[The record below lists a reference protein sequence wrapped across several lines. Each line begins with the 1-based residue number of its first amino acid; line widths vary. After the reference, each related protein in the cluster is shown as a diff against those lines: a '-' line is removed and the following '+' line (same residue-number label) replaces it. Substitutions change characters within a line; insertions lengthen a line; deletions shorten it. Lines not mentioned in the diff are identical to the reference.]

1 MTGKEFLLRKR
12 NKMKKPVLIFLL
24 LQAFYIYG
32 EAIVNIEDQRNEGKV
47 GFFSKIGSQFSGSR
61 GNEDRDFYSLNL
73 RLDNNTENIESFLIA
88 QTSER
93 KKNEIKTSDSTFVHG
108 RLIFLNQTRFS
119 TEFFAQHSKNPF
131 RSFLQRDVI
140 GFGTRINLGDSTKLG
155 FGLLTED
162 EEDLQGIETDT
173 ERLSMYFTDKYL
185 LAENIDLL
193 LTAYFQPSLDE
204 TDDYKASILTGLNFS
219 VNENVSISLQ
229 ISSFY
234 DSRPPE
240 FADKQDEQISTEF
253 SYSF

>member
-1 MTGKEFLLRKR
+1 
-12 NKMKKPVLIFLL
+12 MKKIILIFLSL
-24 LQAFYIYG
+24 NILMLNG

-47 GFFSKIGSQFSGSR
+47 GFFSKIGFQLSGSR

-131 RSFLQRDVI
+131 RSFLQRDVL
-140 GFGTRINLGDSTKLG
+140 GFGTRISLDDFRKFGLG
-155 FGLLTED
+155 FLTED
-162 EEDLQGIETDT
+162 EEDLQGIKTET

-185 LAENIDLL
+185 LAENIDFL
-193 LTAYFQPSLDE
+193 LTAYFQPSLEE
-204 TDDYKASILTGLNFS
+204 TDDYKASLLAGINFF

-240 FADKQDEQISTEF
+240 FADRQDEQISTEF

>member
-1 MTGKEFLLRKR
+1 
-12 NKMKKPVLIFLL
+12 MKKIILLFLSL
-24 LQAFYIYG
+24 NILTLNG

-47 GFFSKIGSQFSGSR
+47 GFFSKIGFQLSGSR

-131 RSFLQRDVI
+131 RSFLQRDVL
-140 GFGTRINLGDSTKLG
+140 GFGTRISLDDFRK
-155 FGLLTED
+155 FGLGVLTED
-162 EEDLQGIETDT
+162 EEDLQGIKTET

-185 LAENIDLL
+185 LAENIELL
-193 LTAYFQPSLDE
+193 LTAYFQPSLEE
-204 TDDYKASILTGLNFS
+204 TDDYKASLLTGINFY

-240 FADKQDEQISTEF
+240 FADRQDEQISTEF

>member
-1 MTGKEFLLRKR
+1 
-12 NKMKKPVLIFLL
+12 MKKIILIFLSL
-24 LQAFYIYG
+24 NIFTVNG
-32 EAIVNIEDQRNEGKV
+32 EAIVNIEDKRNEGKV
-47 GFFSKIGSQFSGSR
+47 GFFSKIGFQLSGSR

-131 RSFLQRDVI
+131 RSFLQRDVL
-140 GFGTRINLGDSTKLG
+140 GFGTRISLDDSRK
-155 FGLLTED
+155 FGLGVLTED
-162 EEDLQGIETDT
+162 EEDLQGIETET

-193 LTAYFQPSLDE
+193 LTAYFQPSLEE
-204 TDDYKASILTGLNFS
+204 TDDYKASLLAGINFY
-219 VNENVSISLQ
+219 VNKNVSISLQ

-240 FADKQDEQISTEF
+240 FADRQDEQISTEF

>member
-1 MTGKEFLLRKR
+1 
-12 NKMKKPVLIFLL
+12 MKKIILIFLSL
-24 LQAFYIYG
+24 NILMLNG

-47 GFFSKIGSQFSGSR
+47 GFFSKIGFQLSGSR

-119 TEFFAQHSKNPF
+119 TEFFVQHSKNPF
-131 RSFLQRDVI
+131 RSFLQRDVL
-140 GFGTRINLGDSTKLG
+140 GFGTRISLDDFRKFGLG
-155 FGLLTED
+155 FLTED
-162 EEDLQGIETDT
+162 EEDLQGIKTET

-185 LAENIDLL
+185 LAENIDFL
-193 LTAYFQPSLDE
+193 LTAYFQPSLEE
-204 TDDYKASILTGLNFS
+204 TDDYKASLLAGINFY
-219 VNENVSISLQ
+219 VNKNVSISLQ

-240 FADKQDEQISTEF
+240 FADRQDEQISTEF

>member
-1 MTGKEFLLRKR
+1 MIGKVFSWLKQ
-12 NKMKKPVLIFLL
+12 NSMKKIILLGLFLNAL
-24 LQAFYIYG
+24 SVYG

-47 GFFSKIGSQFSGSR
+47 GFFSKIGFQLSGSR

-108 RLIFLNQTRFS
+108 RLIFLNETQFS
-119 TEFFAQHSKNPF
+119 TELFVQHSKNPF
-131 RSFLQRDVI
+131 RSFLTRNVLGLGI
-140 GFGTRINLGDSTKLG
+140 RINIDDSTKMG
-155 FGLLTED
+155 FGVLTED
-162 EEDLQGIETDT
+162 EEDLQGNESDT
-173 ERLSMYFTDKYL
+173 ERLSIYFTDKYA
-185 LAENIDLL
+185 LAENINLSV
-193 LTAYFQPSLDE
+193 TTYYQPSVDE
-204 TDDYKASILTGLNFS
+204 SKDYKASILAGLNFL
-219 VNENVSISLQ
+219 VNKNVDISLQ

-240 FADKQDEQISTEF
+240 FAEKQDEKISTEF

>member
-1 MTGKEFLLRKR
+1 
-12 NKMKKPVLIFLL
+12 MKKILL
-24 LQAFYIYG
+24 LGLFLSAFSING

-47 GFFSKIGSQFSGSR
+47 GFFSKIGFQLSGSR

-108 RLIFLNQTRFS
+108 RLIFLNKTSFS

-140 GFGTRINLGDSTKLG
+140 GFGTRISLDDSTKLG
-155 FGLLTED
+155 FGVLTED

-173 ERLSMYFTDKYL
+173 ERLSMYFTDKYE

-193 LTAYFQPSLDE
+193 LTAYYQPSLDE
-204 TDDYKASILTGLNFS
+204 TDDYKASILTGVNFK

-229 ISSFY
+229 FSSFY
-234 DSRPPE
+234 DSIPPE

>member
-1 MTGKEFLLRKR
+1 MLLKQ
-12 NKMKKPVLIFLL
+12 NSMKKILLIVLLIN
-24 LQAFYIYG
+24 AYSIYG
-32 EAIVNIEDQRNEGKV
+32 EAIVNIEDQRNEGQI
-47 GFFSKIGSQFSGSR
+47 GFFSKVGFQLSGSR

-108 RLIFLNQTRFS
+108 RLIFLNETRFS
-119 TEFFAQHSKNPF
+119 TEFFVQHSKNPF
-131 RSFLQRDVI
+131 RSFLTRDVL
-140 GFGTRINLGDSTKLG
+140 GFGTRINIDDSTKIG

-162 EEDLQGIETDT
+162 EEDLQGNESDT
-173 ERLSMYFTDKYL
+173 ERLSIYFTDKYT
-185 LAENIDLL
+185 LAENIDLSV
-193 LTAYFQPSLDE
+193 TTYYQPSVDE
-204 TDDYKASILTGLNFS
+204 SKDYKASILAGLNFS
-219 VNENVSISLQ
+219 VNRNVDISLQ

>member
-1 MTGKEFLLRKR
+1 
-12 NKMKKPVLIFLL
+12 MKKIILLFLSL
-24 LQAFYIYG
+24 NILTLNG

-47 GFFSKIGSQFSGSR
+47 GFFSKIGFQLSGSR

-131 RSFLQRDVI
+131 RSFLQRDVL
-140 GFGTRINLGDSTKLG
+140 GFGTRISLDDFRK
-155 FGLLTED
+155 FGLGVLTED
-162 EEDLQGIETDT
+162 EEDLQGIKTET

-185 LAENIDLL
+185 LAENIDFL
-193 LTAYFQPSLDE
+193 LTAYFQPSLEE
-204 TDDYKASILTGLNFS
+204 TDDYKASLLTGINFY

-234 DSRPPE
+234 DSRPPK
-240 FADKQDEQISTEF
+240 FADRQDEQISTEF

>member
-1 MTGKEFLLRKR
+1 
-12 NKMKKPVLIFLL
+12 MKKIILIFLSL
-24 LQAFYIYG
+24 NILMLNG

-47 GFFSKIGSQFSGSR
+47 GFFSKIGFQLSGSR

-131 RSFLQRDVI
+131 RSFLQRDVL
-140 GFGTRINLGDSTKLG
+140 GFGTRISLDDFRK
-155 FGLLTED
+155 FGLGVLTED
-162 EEDLQGIETDT
+162 EEDLQGIKTET

-185 LAENIDLL
+185 LAENIDFL
-193 LTAYFQPSLDE
+193 LTAYFQPSLEE
-204 TDDYKASILTGLNFS
+204 TDDYKASLLAGINFF

-240 FADKQDEQISTEF
+240 FADRQDEQISTEF